1 MEDLD
6 HVADSIMDQ
15 LKNGYSKEDIEK
27 EYPELTSDQVE
38 EFILKYG
45 SKAVIDISDAI
56 TEVAQTVGQA
66 GTERE
71 IIALAELSRSL
82 QGTLDMLQ
90 KRGIAREK
98 NDTQVKIKEMDIES
112 KKDNNENSSK
122 DGNAIGMSREELFKA
137 IRKTAVEAETISIE
151 QKPIDAVDV

>member
-1 MEDLD
+1 MDDLD

-15 LKNGYSKEDIEK
+15 LKNGYSKEEIEK
-27 EYPELTSDQVE
+27 EYPELTPEQVE

-45 SKAVIDISDAI
+45 SKAIIDMSDAL
-56 TEVAQTVGQA
+56 TDMSKTLTQA
-66 GTERE
+66 GTDRDM
-71 IIALAELSRSL
+71 IAFAEMTKSF
-82 QGTLDMLQ
+82 QGLLDMLQ

-112 KKDNNENSSK
+112 KKESGDDVGKSSSH
-122 DGNAIGMSREELFKA
+122 IGMSREELFKV
-137 IRKTAVEAETISIE
+137 IKKNAVDVETIE